1 MSVVLEKELPN
12 NWVVTSLGE
21 ILTPSKEKFDPDF
34 ESNKTFIGL
43 EHIESN
49 TGKIIGN
56 GSSREVRSTKSIFND
71 GDVLYGKLRPY
82 LNKVAVSTFNG
93 ICSTDILVF
102 PKNSNLE
109 SKFVAWFLSTNEFV
123 RFANGTVSG
132 IQHPRTSFEKIYQ
145 YSFPLPP
152 LNEQK
157 RIVAK
162 IEELFSL
169 VDSVKEN
176 LEKTKLLLKQ
186 YRQSILKH
194 AFEGKLTEELRTENK
209 TSNQWQILS
218 LDQVS
223 DVIDPH
229 PSHRAPPEEFEGFPF
244 VGIGDIDENGNINL
258 KNCRKVPEKFIS
270 QQEKSYEIKDGS
282 IGYARVGTVGKVVK
296 LKKHNFRYSL
306 SPTLSIINSKENIF
320 PKFLFYQLQS
330 NLFFQQ
336 VRTNLTGTT
345 RDAIGITKLRKIQVY
360 IPSLNEQ
367 KKIATKIEE
376 SFSIIEKNEKLVDS
390 LLLQYSQIKNSILK
404 QAFKGKLV
412 PQDPNDEPAEI
423 LLQKIKQE
431 KQKIIKETVKP
442 RKKKN
447 GK

>member
-1 MSVVLEKELPN
+1 MSVVLEKELPKGWTKCTLIDIAEVILGQSPPSSTYN
-12 NWVVTSLGE
+12 ADEHGLPFFQGKLEFGLIHPTPRMWCSKPNKIAEFNDILLSVRAPVGATNLANQKCCIGRGLCAIRCKIKVEFTSLFLLYFFKNIEKYLDTIGTGTTFKAISGSQIRNL
-21 ILTPSKEKFDPDF
+21 IL
-34 ESNKTFIGL
+34 
-43 EHIESN
+43 H
-49 TGKIIGN
+49 
-56 GSSREVRSTKSIFND
+56 
-71 GDVLYGKLRPY
+71 
-82 LNKVAVSTFNG
+82 
-93 ICSTDILVF
+93 
-102 PKNSNLE
+102 
-109 SKFVAWFLSTNEFV
+109 
-123 RFANGTVSG
+123 
-132 IQHPRTSFEKIYQ
+132 
-145 YSFPLPP
+145 LPP

-169 VDSVKEN
+169 VDSAKEN

-412 PQDPNDEPAEI
+412 PQDPNDEPAQI
-423 LLQKIKQE
+423 LLEKIQQE
-431 KQKIIKETVKP
+431 
-442 RKKKN
+442 RKKN